1 MASPMALAEQYW
13 TAFSTGDT
21 AKLNDIINDDISFE
35 GPMVQLS
42 GRESFM
48 QAMTGMAQTWKCS
61 HEPIQRVEDG
71 DTAVML
77 YDFVMTEPVKQT
89 VRMTEWFRT
98 RDGKLSEIKLLFDTA
113 KFTSPA
119 DM

>member
-13 TAFSTGDT
+13 SAFS
-21 AKLNDIINDDISFE
+21 N
-35 GPMVQLS
+35 
-42 GRESFM
+42 
-48 QAMTGMAQTWKCS
+48 
-61 HEPIQRVEDG
+61 G

-98 RDGKLSEIKLLFDTA
+98 SGGKLSEIRLMFDTA